1 MKSARP
7 LQASSIASLPP
18 AQRAAWLAS
27 LNANELAHLEYDWTF
42 WARPDQIAPEGQ
54 WRIWAAIAGRG
65 WGKTRVGAEFAIG
78 EARTP
83 KTRGALIGRTAAD
96 VRAVMVEGDSGI
108 LACSPPWFRP
118 KWEPSFGDAGRL
130 VWPNGAMAVGY
141 SAEQPQ
147 ALRGPQHHW
156 GWCDELA
163 AWRRMRDAWDMYRF
177 GLRLG
182 STPRTCI
189 TTTPTPSALIKELI
203 ADKRKA
209 PDGSALVRIVRGSTY
224 ANAANLAADFLAEL
238 LAKYEGTRLGRQ
250 ELMGEI
256 LTDKPG
262 ALWTLT
268 VLERTRLGATGMP
281 ADLPDMRRIVVAIDP
296 PVSSKENADECG
308 IVVAG
313 LGADGHGY
321 VLADESER
329 GLDPKQ
335 WAEKAIAAYASHGAD
350 RIVAEANQGGE
361 MVSTVLRQV
370 DANVPVKLVHATRGK
385 YLRAE
390 PVSALYAQAR
400 VHHAGVFKT
409 LEDQMTD
416 FTPDFD
422 RTKAGYSP
430 DRLDALVWALTELM
444 LAPRAGQANIRRL

>member
-1 MKSARP
+1 MKFAPR
-7 LQASSIASLPP
+7 LTASSLASLPP
-18 AQRAAWLAS
+18 AQRLAFLRS
-27 LNANELAHLEYDWTF
+27 LSADELALLEHDWRF
-42 WARPDQIAPEGQ
+42 WARPDQLAPAGE

-65 WGKTRVGAEFAIG
+65 WGKTKVGAQWVIDVAG
-78 EARTP
+78 EGRV
-83 KTRGALIGRTAAD
+83 RVALIGRTAAD
-96 VRAVMVEGDSGI
+96 VRGTMVEGDSGI
-108 LACSPPWFRP
+108 LASSPPWFRP
-118 KWEPSFGDAGRL
+118 KWEPSIGDAGRL
-130 VWPNGAMAVGY
+130 TWPNGAQAFGY
-141 SAEQPQ
+141 SAAEPQ
-147 ALRGPQHHW
+147 ALRGPQHHA

-182 STPRTCI
+182 GRPRTCI
-189 TTTPTPSALIKELI
+189 TTTPTPAALIKELVT
-203 ADKRKA
+203 DRRKA
-209 PDGSALVRIVRGSTY
+209 TDGTPLVRIVRGRTY
-224 ANAANLAADFLAEL
+224 DNAANLADDFLAEL
-238 LAKYEGTRLGRQ
+238 KAKYEGTRLGRQ
-250 ELMGEI
+250 ELDGEI

-268 VLERTRLGATGMP
+268 TLERTRAGAV
-281 ADLPDMRRIVVAIDP
+281 LPEMQRIVVAVDP
-296 PVSSKENADECG
+296 PVSSKEGADECG
-308 IVVAG
+308 IIVAG

-329 GLDPKQ
+329 GLDPRQ
-335 WAEKAIAAYASHGAD
+335 WAEKATAAFVVHQAD

-361 MVSTVLRQV
+361 MVGTVIRQV

-390 PVSALYAQAR
+390 PVSALYAQGR
-400 VHHAGVFKT
+400 VHHSGYFKV

-444 LAPRAGQANIRRL
+444 LGPARQGPQARAL

>member
-1 MKSARP
+1 
-7 LQASSIASLPP
+7 
-18 AQRAAWLAS
+18 
-27 LNANELAHLEYDWTF
+27 
-42 WARPDQIAPEGQ
+42 
-54 WRIWAAIAGRG
+54 
-65 WGKTRVGAEFAIG
+65 
-78 EARTP
+78 
-83 KTRGALIGRTAAD
+83 
-96 VRAVMVEGDSGI
+96 MVEGESGI
-108 LACSPPWFRP
+108 LASSPPWFRP
-118 KWEPSFGDAGRL
+118 KWEPSYGDAGRL
-130 VWPNGAMAVGY
+130 LWPNGATAIGY

-147 ALRGPQHHW
+147 ALRGPQHHA

-182 STPRTCI
+182 QNPRTCI
-189 TTTPTPSALIKELI
+189 TTTPTPAALIKELL

-209 PDGSALVRIVRGSTY
+209 ADGTALVRITRGRTY
-224 ANAANLAADFLAEL
+224 DNAANLADDFLAEL
-238 LAKYEGTRLGRQ
+238 RAKYEGTRLGRQ
-250 ELMGEI
+250 ELDGEI

-268 VLERTRLGATGMP
+268 GLERTRAGET
-281 ADLPDMRRIVVAIDP
+281 LPDMQRIVVAVDP
-296 PVSSKENADECG
+296 PVSSKEGADECG

-313 LGADGHGY
+313 LGSDGHGY

-329 GLDPKQ
+329 GLDPRQ
-335 WAEKAIAAYASHGAD
+335 WAEKAIAAYVVHGAD

-370 DANVPVKLVHATRGK
+370 DGNVPVKLVHATRGK

-390 PVSALYAQAR
+390 PVSALYAQGR
-400 VHHAGVFKT
+400 VHHSGVFKV

-416 FTPDFD
+416 FTADFD
-422 RTKAGYSP
+422 RSKSGYSP

-444 LAPRAGQANIRRL
+444 LGPGRAGPNVRSL